1 VSISNLET
9 LGYRFKG
16 LYSPSVAYVK
26 NDIVK
31 KDGELQI
38 FDGSSFSTYLRNQQI
53 ATEAGALLA
62 KGVSQVG
69 SVGQQLYVEADGVA
83 RFSFGDERSGTTVLS
98 LPETW
103 RADCS
108 SRATQKVFSAVM
120 ADGTIRAWGYDQEG
134 QTGIGVDRDTHRTLP
149 VPVGFPPDAP
159 AMVRQ
164 VNLQHS
170 SFAID
175 VEGGLW
181 SWGHNGNGE
190 LGRGHTSTGYN
201 GENEQYNTTMPWRI
215 NHMGSIGGKKVIDI
229 ATGDG
234 VYGYRN
240 VMVMTEDRLVHF
252 FGSCR
257 HYAAG
262 TGRDGDHSTPTLV
275 QRSKLLQDE
284 GKYVTK
290 MFSFGHAYMGTFLL
304 DNEGCLWGAGE
315 HNTIGNL
322 QHLANPNVYHAKFA
336 QFEGKR
342 IKEIV
347 GAESDHHG
355 ISGNQY
361 YRRYG
366 IVFEDGD
373 IAIWGHAG
381 YSLEAH
387 SNHISE
393 WTPAIDPRI
402 SNVKE
407 LRVSSG
413 GYNQMTAVKYDGT
426 VWAIGYDGFGISGG
440 GGDTGASWKNLATTN
455 SRFALA
461 DKLIYGGS
469 HYHKAAAVLRTDGKV
484 LCWGK
489 NSNGI
494 AGDGIADQH
503 APNRIDYVKV
513 PNRIVDIAFGGTWG
527 HNWHDGALFMLDEFG
542 SLWVTGSNS
551 RSLGGF
557 DDDAEPT
564 SVATRVLL

>member
-1 VSISNLET
+1 MSISNLET

-38 FDGSSFSTYLRNQQI
+38 FDGSSFSTYLRNQQV

-62 KGVSQVG
+62 KNGSQVG

-108 SRATQKVFSAVM
+108 ARATNSVFSSVM
-120 ADGTIRAWGYDQEG
+120 SDGTIRAWGDDQDG

-159 AMVRQ
+159 AIVRQ
-164 VNLQHS
+164 VNLTHS

-190 LGRGHTSTGYN
+190 LGRGHTSIGYN
-201 GENEQYNTTMPWRI
+201 GGNEQYNTTIPWRI

-234 VYGYRN
+234 YYGYRN

-252 FGSCR
+252 FGSSR
-257 HYAAG
+257 YYAAG
-262 TGRDGDHSTPTLV
+262 TGGNDNHPTPTLV

-290 MFSFGHAYMGTFLL
+290 MFTFGHDHMGTFLL

-315 HNTIGNL
+315 QNTIGRMQNND
-322 QHLANPNVYHAKFA
+322 NPNVYHTKFT
-336 QFEGKR
+336 QFEGKP

-347 GAESDHHG
+347 GDESDHHA
-355 ISGNQY
+355 ISGRQY

-366 IVFEDGD
+366 IGFEDGD
-373 IAIWGHAG
+373 IAIWGHKG
-381 YSLEAH
+381 YSLESH
-387 SNHISE
+387 SNYVAE
-393 WTPAIDPRI
+393 WSPAIDPRI

-407 LRVSSG
+407 LRVGSG
-413 GYNQMTAVKYDGT
+413 SYNQMTAVKYDGT
-426 VWAIGYDGFGISGG
+426 VWAIGYDGYGISGG
-440 GGDTGASWKNLATTN
+440 TGDTGASWRNLATAN
-455 SRFALA
+455 SRFAMA
-461 DKLIYGGS
+461 DKLIYGSS
-469 HYHKAAAVLRTDGKV
+469 HYLKAAAVLRTDGKV
-484 LCWGK
+484 LCWGY
-489 NSNGI
+489 NPNGM

-503 APNRIDYVKV
+503 GANAVDYVKV

-527 HNWHDGALFMLDEFG
+527 YAYHYGALFMLDEFG
-542 SLWVTGSNS
+542 SLWVTGSS
-551 RSLGGF
+551 HRSIGGF
-557 DDDAEPT
+557 DDDSEYT